1 MAAAIGSD
9 RCGVFR
15 YQPITGVSTTTAGQ
29 KSQRRYQKSL
39 SKHSTKLSRYSAS
52 GTIHS
57 IGTEAMSCVMK
68 ADTASSAT
76 VPSAASTS
84 HSLVGPRQ
92 RRCRRDGRLR
102 PLAATGLRRLRAFAT
117 ATTDT
122 IASTANSPKPTDHA
136 TACARSANTGSS
148 TKGYTTSAASA
159 ARFDSANSR

>member
-1 MAAAIGSD
+1 
-9 RCGVFR
+9 
-15 YQPITGVSTTTAGQ
+15 
-29 KSQRRYQKSL
+29 
-39 SKHSTKLSRYSAS
+39 
-52 GTIHS
+52 
-57 IGTEAMSCVMK
+57 MK

-84 HSLVGPRQ
+84 HSNWSFHESGNVGLVGASVAFAV
-92 RRCRRDGRLR
+92 DIGF
-102 PLAATGLRRLRAFAT
+102 AFAT

-136 TACARSANTGSS
+136 MACACSANTGSS